1 MKQASHY
8 AIPSLLLLLIF
19 SVLYVSGQSFPGD
32 KKQSPAASGLD
43 SLLKSNGPA
52 ADPIPAGSPAADYLE
67 ALLRFEPWAESVWR
81 DDAHIRGAGY
91 FGDGASRGNGGIRG
105 TCGVALAYAVLI
117 REFPL
122 APGRRRRLARVE
134 AALRYAAE
142 THEGGPAYALATD
155 GRKWGV
161 LPSFSS
167 DYEEGWQSSM
177 WAASLGF
184 TAALLEQ
191 QLDPSLVAAC
201 KRVVAEEAT
210 WLSKKAPAS
219 GYRFDTKAEE
229 NAWQSNILTLA
240 AAWMPGDARAPKW
253 LHDARYYLAN
263 TYTVPSDS
271 SCPLKDW
278 ICTQTLFPSYALENH
293 GFYHPTYQMVAG
305 MSLGDSYLM
314 AKMVNESVARK
325 IGPFADHNVKPV
337 WQFIKGILLDSG
349 DMAFPSGLDWSLHDY
364 EHISYLAWLAG
375 RFQAPEAAWAEPRL
389 AAQILY
395 RQAVNGDGRFVGESC
410 PDGFYREA
418 VEARRVA
425 MAFLQDRLAG
435 FPVSKGERPN
445 NYVVHYAD
453 VGLIMQRS
461 DNALTTVSY
470 GPKTMALVYPL
481 GGQNTAQRFI
491 TSPNTSTLIGPE
503 GKTVLDRFERTRQ
516 GFRAE
521 LSLNSRHG
529 RSSRMIV
536 ESTPQAVAFVE
547 IPRDSS
553 RLPASGWLLSAIEND
568 LLTGGKRK
576 VLWTGDSAVIADR
589 SGTKAGPVRSHW
601 IDVDNWM
608 GFITPSKGTM
618 VYHAASGYNRDG
630 AAEDSLTFIPLSPHA
645 PRAVIILPGASSSLT
660 SKVRRTM
667 RWKVWHNRCLL
678 SFRVPGYKRVKIAAS
693 L

>member
-1 MKQASHY
+1 MKPSSHY
-8 AIPSLLLLLIF
+8 CIPALILLLIF
-19 SVLYVSGQSFPGD
+19 PVLCVSGQASAGG
-32 KKQSPAASGLD
+32 KKQRLAASGPD
-43 SLLKSNGPA
+43 SLMASNGPT
-52 ADPIPAGSPAADYLE
+52 ADPVAAGSPAADYLE
-67 ALLRFEPWAESVWR
+67 ALLRFEPWAESVWKQDPHMR
-81 DDAHIRGAGY
+81 EAGY

-117 REFPL
+117 RAFPHS
-122 APGRRRRLARVE
+122 PQRGRRLARVE

-142 THEGGPAYALATD
+142 THQGGPAAAFATD

-161 LPSFSS
+161 LPSFAS
-167 DYEEGWQSSM
+167 DDKEGWQSSM
-177 WAASLGF
+177 WAASMGF
-184 TAALLEQ
+184 TAALLER

-201 KRVVAEEAT
+201 KKVVAQEAS
-210 WLSKKAPAS
+210 WLSKKPPAS
-219 GYRFDTKAEE
+219 GYRYDTKAEE

-240 AAWMPGDARAPKW
+240 AAWMPADARAPKW

-263 TYTVPSDS
+263 TYTVPTDS
-271 SCPLKDW
+271 SCALKDW

-314 AKMVNESVARK
+314 AKMINKGVARK

-337 WQFIKGILLDSG
+337 WQFIKGIILDSG

-364 EHISYLAWLAG
+364 EHISYLAWLADHF
-375 RFQAPEAAWAEPRL
+375 RAPEAEWAEPRL
-389 AAQILY
+389 ARQILY

-425 MAFLQDRLAG
+425 MAFLQDQLAG
-435 FPVSKGERPN
+435 FPVSKGEKPE
-445 NYVVHYAD
+445 NYIVNYRD
-453 VGLIMQRS
+453 VGLMMQRS

-481 GGQNTAQRFI
+481 GGQNAAQRFI
-491 TSPNTSTLIGPE
+491 ISPNTSTLIGPE
-503 GKTVLDRFERTRQ
+503 GKTVLDTFQRTRR

-521 LSLNSRHG
+521 LSLNSGDG

-536 ESTPQAVAFVE
+536 ESTPGAVAFVE

-568 LLTGGKRK
+568 PLTGGKRT
-576 VLWTGDSAVIADR
+576 VLWAGDSVLVRDR
-589 SGTKAGPVRSHW
+589 SARKTGPVRSSW
-601 IDVDNWM
+601 MNIDNWI
-608 GFITPSKGTM
+608 GFVVPAKGTM
-618 VYHAASGYNRDG
+618 AYRAASGYNRDG
-630 AAEDSLTFIPLSPHA
+630 AAEDSLTFTPATAHA
-645 PRAVIILPGASSSLT
+645 PRAVIILPGKNSAIT
-660 SKVRRTM
+660 RRVSKSV
-667 RWKVWHNRCLL
+667 RWKVSRNHCRL
-678 SFRVPGYKRVKIAAS
+678 SFKIPGSGREKIKVT